1 MAQRLEGKAVVAA
14 MAAELS
20 ERVRALKEKGVQ
32 PTLAILRMG
41 ERPEDLS
48 YERAAAKR
56 CAQLGIELRSVVL
69 PEDASTEQLLSTVDW
84 INQDGAVHGCLPMR
98 PFPAQIDERAVCE
111 RLSARKDM
119 DGVGDR
125 SLAAVFTGR
134 GEGFCP
140 CTAQACVE
148 LLRHYGVQLRG
159 KRAVVIGR
167 SLVVGK
173 PLAMLLTARDATVTL
188 CHSRTEELA
197 AICREADILV
207 AAVGSAGMVD
217 ERFVRPGQVLVDV
230 GVNVDDDGRLCG
242 DLCFDRVEPIVEA
255 ISPVPGGVGGV
266 TSMVLCK
273 HVIEAAEKAALEIQ
287 ETSETE

>member
-1 MAQRLEGKAVVAA
+1 VTAA
-14 MAAELS
+14 MAEELS

-32 PTLAILRMG
+32 PALAILRMG
-41 ERPEDLS
+41 ERPGDLS
-48 YERAAAKR
+48 YERAAAKC
-56 CAQLGIELRSVVL
+56 CAQLDIELRSVVL
-69 PEDASTEQLLSTVDW
+69 PEDAPTEKLLAAVDW
-84 INQDGAVHGCLPMR
+84 INREDVVHGCLPMR

-111 RLSARKDM
+111 RISAGKDV

-159 KRAVVIGR
+159 KRAVVVGR

-173 PLAMLLTARDATVTL
+173 PLAMLLAARDATVTL
-188 CHSRTEELA
+188 CHSRTEQLA
-197 AICREADILV
+197 SICREADILV
-207 AAVGSAGMVD
+207 AAVGRAGMVD

-230 GVNVDDDGRLCG
+230 GMNVDEDGRLCG
-242 DLCFDRVEPIVEA
+242 DVCFDRVESIVEA
-255 ISPVPGGVGGV
+255 LSPVPGGVGGV

-273 HVIEAAEKAALEIQ
+273 HVIEAAEKAALK
-287 ETSETE
+287 